1 MRFLPNVPGARAL
14 LPYLLAA
21 WCLTAVPARAQETTL
36 PNPALHEAPA
46 LRFEHLSIADGM
58 AQGSGNTIMQDR
70 EGFLWIATQGGLHR
84 YDGHTFKVYA
94 NTPFDTTSLSASWV
108 WGVTEAANGDLWVGT
123 EGGGLNRMDRASGRF
138 THYRHDPA
146 DPASLSSDRAFYALE
161 DRRGDLWVAT
171 PDGGLNRMRAG
182 EDGRFSH
189 FRHDP
194 DDPASLSSDVLFW
207 IDEGPDGDLWVSSAN
222 GLNRI
227 DPETDAV
234 TRYLYDPSVDP
245 GYRAP
250 QNVISIW
257 FPPETPEVVWLA
269 TGNGLVR
276 LHTDTGAHERFLL
289 APDGA
294 PENLIHQVVPDPS
307 APGILWVAGPGPG
320 LARFDVQS
328 KAFTPYR
335 HDPRDPHSLAN
346 NDVQSLFADRSGT
359 MWVGYNGAGLSAFNP
374 GAVNFAH
381 LRHAPDDP
389 ASLAPGTVWGI
400 HEDRSGTLWVN
411 TANGVRTWLT
421 RFDAATGRVTRLE
434 HDPNDPT
441 TLLPG
446 LYWAFAEDPDGSLW
460 TAGNGSGGLNRIDR
474 ATGRV
479 TRYRPEYPHFRGVYA
494 LIASVAHPG
503 TLWVGHNQGLDR
515 FDIATGRFTTVPMNP
530 PDGGT
535 DPWVLSLIED
545 AAGIVWVGTAGK
557 GLARVDPSMGPE
569 KEGVTWAADYDPRDT
584 TSISDPR
591 VQSIAARPGEPGI
604 LWLGTFNGGL
614 NRFDT
619 RTGKATHFLKK
630 DGLADNVIYGML
642 VDDEGTLWISTN
654 NGISNFDPDTGTFR
668 NYGLDDGLMALE
680 YNQNAYAK
688 GKDGTLYFGSS
699 QGVTAF
705 SPERLRTNTIPPQ
718 VALEDF
724 KLFNESVAVGPD
736 SPLKKP
742 LAETDLITLRHD
754 QNEVTFDYVALHF
767 ANAAKNTYAYRLE
780 GYDPDWVE
788 AGTGRSATYTNLPPG
803 DYTFRVKAAN
813 ADGVW
818 NEAGV
823 SVGLVVTPPWWR
835 TWWAYLLYGLGLLG
849 GVFGVDRFQRR
860 RLRKKEA
867 ERAQIREAEIRAEAQ
882 RKRRQDAERLSEIGR
897 AITSTLSIR
906 EIIDTVYEHVNALMD
921 AAVFG
926 IGIYNEKRERI
937 DFPASKEL
945 GETLRPFFY
954 RLDDPDRL
962 AAWCFNHRKEII
974 INDYETEYRQY
985 VSRDLPPVEGGS
997 PKSVLYLPLI
1007 HHERVVGVITA
1018 QSFEKGTYSDYHVSI
1033 LRTLATYAAIAL
1045 DNADAYR
1052 ALNATVEELK
1062 TMQAQLVQQEKLA
1075 SLGQLTAGIAHEI
1088 KNPLNFINNFAEVN
1102 EELADELRDELAPHP
1117 EILGDVSDLLDDLR
1131 KNAAVIATHG
1141 KRADAIVQSMM
1152 AHARGGESR
1161 RETVDVNVYVDE
1173 YLGLAYHGQRAR
1185 VPDFNAELIRDFDDA
1200 AGTLELMP
1208 QEIGRVL
1215 LNLLGNAFDALYE
1228 HASNHNGPYAPRV
1241 TVTTRRTGNRVAIRV
1256 ADNGPGIPPKIRDHI
1271 FEPFFTTKPTGVG
1284 TGLGLSLSHDIV
1296 TQGHG
1301 GTLTVESAQGEGATF
1316 VVTLPV
1322 GAPQA

>member
-1 MRFLPNVPGARAL
+1 MPPFRPSLSRFLPVL
-14 LPYLLAA
+14 LIACCLA
-21 WCLTAVPARAQETTL
+21 AVPARAQETRL
-36 PNPALHEAPA
+36 PNPALREAPA
-46 LRFEHLSIADGM
+46 LRFEHLSLEDGM

-84 YDGHTFKVYA
+84 YDGHSFKVYA

-123 EGGGLNRMDRASGRF
+123 EGGGLNRMDRATGRF

-146 DPASLSSDRAFYALE
+146 DATSLSSDRAFYALE

-171 PDGGLNRMRAG
+171 LDAGLDRMRAG

-194 DDPASLSSDVLFW
+194 GDPASLSSDVLFW
-207 IDEGPDGDLWVSSAN
+207 LEEGPDGDLWVSSAN

-227 DPETDAV
+227 DPETETI

-250 QNVISIW
+250 QNVISTW
-257 FPPETPEVVWLA
+257 FPPDTPGVVWLA

-320 LARFDVQS
+320 LARFDVQAE
-328 KAFTPYR
+328 AFTSYR
-335 HDPRDPHSLAN
+335 RDPRDPHSLADN
-346 NDVQSLFADRSGT
+346 NVQSLLLDRSGT

-381 LRHAPDDP
+381 LRHDPDDP
-389 ASLAPGTVWGI
+389 ASLSPGTVWGI
-400 HEDRSGTLWVN
+400 YEDRTGTLWVN
-411 TANGVRTWLT
+411 TANGVRSWLT
-421 RFDAATGRVTRLE
+421 RFDVATGEVTRYTNDPSDPGTLLRGNSWAFAEDAAGHLWVAGNGAGGLNRLDRTTGRVTR
-434 HDPNDPT
+434 
-441 TLLPG
+441 
-446 LYWAFAEDPDGSLW
+446 F
-460 TAGNGSGGLNRIDR
+460 
-474 ATGRV
+474 
-479 TRYRPEYPHFRGVYA
+479 RPEGRRIGGVR
-494 LIASVAHPG
+494 LVGSRTHPG
-503 TLWVGHNQGLDR
+503 VLWVGHGGGLDR
-515 FDIATGRFTTVPMNP
+515 FDIATGRFTPVSFHPG
-530 PDGGT
+530 DDSG
-535 DPWVLSLIED
+535 DPTVLSVYEGPD
-545 AAGIVWVGTAGK
+545 GIVWGGTVK
-557 GLARVDPSMGPE
+557 GLVRVDPSAGPGNE
-569 KEGVTWAADYDPRDT
+569 TVTWAADYDPRDT

-591 VQSIAARPGEPGI
+591 VQNIVMRPEEPGI

-619 RTGKATHFLKK
+619 RTGKATHYLKE
-630 DGLADNVIYGML
+630 DGLADNVIYGIL

-654 NGISNFDPDTGTFR
+654 GGISNFDPDTGTFR

-688 GKDGTLYFGSS
+688 GRDGTLYFGSGS
-699 QGVTAF
+699 GVTAF
-705 SPERLRTNTIPPQ
+705 SPERLRTNAIPPQ

-724 KLFNESVAVGPD
+724 KLFNESVPVGPD
-736 SPLKKP
+736 SPLHAP
-742 LAETDLITLRHD
+742 LSETKTITLRHD

-767 ANAAKNTYAYRLE
+767 ANPKKNTYAYRLE

-788 AGTGRSATYTNLPPG
+788 AGTHRSATYTNLPPG

-835 TWWAYLLYGLGLLG
+835 TWWAYLLYGIVFAG
-849 GVFGVDRFQRR
+849 GVFGVDRIQRR

-867 ERAQIREAEIRAEAQ
+867 ERAQIREAKIRAEAQ
-882 RKRRQDAERLSEIGR
+882 QKRREDAERLSEIGR

-921 AAVFG
+921 ASVFG
-926 IGIYNEKRERI
+926 IGIYNEKRGRI
-937 DFPASKEL
+937 DFPASKEQ

-962 AAWCFNHRKEII
+962 AARCFNQRQEII

-1007 HHERVVGVITA
+1007 HQGKVVGVITA
-1018 QSFEKGTYSDYHVSI
+1018 QSFEKGAYSDYHVSI

-1045 DNADAYR
+1045 DNAAAYR
-1052 ALNATVEELK
+1052 TLNATVEELK

-1117 EILGDVSDLLDDLR
+1117 EILADVEDLLDDLR

-1161 RETVDVNVYVDE
+1161 RETVDVNAYVDE

-1185 VPDFNAELIRDFDDA
+1185 VPDFNAEIIRDFDEA
-1200 AGTLELMP
+1200 AGRLELMP

-1215 LNLLGNAFDALYE
+1215 LNLLGNAFDALHE
-1228 HASNHNGPYAPRV
+1228 HTSKHPGTYAPKL
-1241 TVTTRRTGNRVAIRV
+1241 TVTTRRENGHVAIHV
-1256 ADNGPGIPPKIRDHI
+1256 ADNGPGIPDEVRAHI
-1271 FEPFFTTKPTGVG
+1271 FEPFFTTKPTGSG

-1301 GTLTVESAQGEGATF
+1301 GTLTVESTPGAGATF
-1316 VVTLPV
+1316 VVTLP
-1322 GAPQA
+1322 A

>member
-1 MRFLPNVPGARAL
+1 MRFLPSTSRARAL

-21 WCLTAVPARAQETTL
+21 WCLTAVPVRAQETTL
-36 PNPALHEAPA
+36 PNPALREAPA

-58 AQGSGNTIMQDR
+58 AQGSGNTLMQDR

-84 YDGHTFKVYA
+84 YDGHSFTVYA

-108 WGVTEAANGDLWVGT
+108 WSATEAANGDLWVGT
-123 EGGGLNRMDRASGRF
+123 EGGGLSRMDRATGRF

-146 DPASLSSDRAFYALE
+146 DTTSIASDRVFHALE
-161 DRRGDLWVAT
+161 DRRGNLWVAT
-171 PDGGLNRMRAG
+171 LDAGLDRMRAG

-194 DDPASLSSDVLFW
+194 DDPASLSSDVLFSLV
-207 IDEGPDGDLWVSSAN
+207 EGPDGDLWVSSAN

-227 DPETDAV
+227 DPETETI
-234 TRYLYDPSVDP
+234 TRYLYDSSVAP

-250 QNVISIW
+250 QNVISTW
-257 FPPETPEVVWLA
+257 FPPDTPGVVWLA

-276 LHTDTGAHERFLL
+276 LHTDTGAYERFLL
-289 APDGA
+289 APEGS
-294 PENLIHQVVPDPS
+294 PENLIHQVAPDPS

-320 LARFDVQS
+320 LARFDTRTEI
-328 KAFTPYR
+328 FTRYR
-335 HDPRDPHSLAN
+335 HDPRDPHSLADN
-346 NDVQSLFADRSGT
+346 NVQSLLVDRSGT
-359 MWVGYNGAGLSAFNP
+359 MWVGYANQGLSAFNP

-381 LRHAPDDP
+381 LRNDPDAP
-389 ASLAPGTVWGI
+389 ASLSPGTVWGI
-400 HEDRSGTLWVN
+400 YEDRTGTLWVN
-411 TANGVRTWLT
+411 TASGVRSWLT
-421 RFDAATGRVTRLE
+421 RFDAATGKVTRYT
-434 HDPNDPT
+434 HDPNDPG

-446 LYWAFAEDPDGSLW
+446 LYWAFAENAAGHLW
-460 TAGNGSGGLNRIDR
+460 IAGNGAAGLNRFDR

-479 TRYRPEYPHFRGVYA
+479 TRFRPEGHRIGGVFA
-494 LIASVAHPG
+494 LVSSRAHPG
-503 TLWVGHNQGLDR
+503 VLWVGHGRGLDH
-515 FDIATGRFTTVPMNP
+515 FDTATGRFTAVPMNP
-530 PDGGT
+530 PGGG
-535 DPWVLSLIED
+535 DAPMVLSVYEGPD
-545 AAGIVWVGTAGK
+545 GIVWAGTAGK
-557 GLARVDPSMGPE
+557 GLVRVDPSAGTGNE
-569 KEGVTWAADYDPRDT
+569 TVTWAADYDPSDT

-591 VQSIAARPGEPGI
+591 VQSIAARPEEPNI

-619 RTGKATHFLKK
+619 RTGKATHYLKE
-630 DGLADNVIYGML
+630 DGLADNVIYGVL

-654 NGISNFDPDTGTFR
+654 GGISNFDPDTGTFR

-680 YNQNAYAK
+680 YNQNAYGK
-688 GKDGTLYFGSS
+688 GADGTLYFGSGL
-699 QGVTAF
+699 GVTAF

-724 KLFNESVAVGPD
+724 KLFNESVPVGPD
-736 SPLKKP
+736 SPLHAP
-742 LAETDLITLRHD
+742 LSETKTITLRHD

-767 ANAAKNTYAYRLE
+767 ANSKKNTYAYRLE
-780 GYDPDWVE
+780 GYDPDWVA
-788 AGTGRSATYTNLPPG
+788 AGTQRSATYTNLPPG

-835 TWWAYLLYGLGLLG
+835 TWWAYVGYVLMLG
-849 GVFGVDRFQRR
+849 GLVYGVDRTQRR
-860 RLRKKEA
+860 RLWKKEA
-867 ERAQIREAEIRAEAQ
+867 ERAQIREAEIRAEGQ
-882 RKRRQDAERLSEIGR
+882 QKRREDAERLSEIGR

-926 IGIYNEKRERI
+926 IGIYNEKRGRI
-937 DFPASKEL
+937 DFPASKEQ

-962 AAWCFNHRKEII
+962 AAWCFNRRKEII

-1007 HHERVVGVITA
+1007 HQGKVVGVITA
-1018 QSFEKGTYSDYHVSI
+1018 QSFEKGAYSDYHVSI

-1052 ALNATVEELK
+1052 KLGATVEELK

-1102 EELADELRDELAPHP
+1102 EELADELREELAPHP
-1117 EILGDVSDLLDDLR
+1117 EVLADVEDLLDDLR

-1161 RETVDVNVYVDE
+1161 RETVDVNAYVDE
-1173 YLGLAYHGQRAR
+1173 YLGLAYHGRRAR
-1185 VPDFNAELIRDFDDA
+1185 VPDFNAEIIRDFDES
-1200 AGTLELMP
+1200 AGSLELMP

-1215 LNLLGNAFDALYE
+1215 LNLLGNAFDALHE
-1228 HASNHNGPYAPRV
+1228 HTSKHNGQYAPKV
-1241 TVTTRRTGNRVAIRV
+1241 TVTTRRENGHVAIRV
-1256 ADNGPGIPPKIRDHI
+1256 TDNGPGIPPEIRDHI

-1296 TQGHG
+1296 TQGHS
-1301 GTLTVESAQGEGATF
+1301 GTLTVESTPGAGATF
-1316 VVTLPV
+1316 VVTVPC
-1322 GAPQA
+1322 